1 MLRFL
6 RAIFSSPESL
16 LQVMSPDEVEEA
28 IEEGARIIINEDGGA
43 TVNIASPA
51 VREDF
56 VRHVNAL
63 KRA

>member
-1 MLRFL
+1 MLRL
-6 RAIFSSPESL
+6 VRALFSSPESL
-16 LQVMSPDEVEEA
+16 LQVMSSDEIEES

-43 TVNIASPA
+43 MVNTGSPA

-56 VRHVNAL
+56 ERHVNAL